1 MFTWAAR
8 ARARERGSVAVEAAL
23 ITPLLLLLAF
33 GIFDYGWMMMKANVV
48 NNAARDAARM
58 ASLGGSYSD
67 VTSRLDAE
75 LESVGIDTSAVT
87 TSITCTNPT
96 GPSCGNSAASYD
108 ANATTGS
115 TVIVTITYAHDWIS
129 PLGAMCSLVADSC
142 TGDSIIVER
151 TAQMVRE

>member
-1 MFTWAAR
+1 VWCQAAR
-8 ARARERGSVAVEAAL
+8 SRARDRGSVAVEAAL
-23 ITPLLLLLAF
+23 VTPLLLLLVF

-58 ASLGGSYSD
+58 ASLGGSYND
-67 VTSRLDAE
+67 ITSSLDAE
-75 LESVGIDTSAVT
+75 LTSVGVDTSDVT

-96 GPSCGNSAASYD
+96 GSNCGNSAASYD

-115 TVIVTITYAHDWIS
+115 IVIVTVTYTHHWIS

-142 TGDSIIVER
+142 TGDTIVVER
-151 TAQMVRE
+151 IAQMVRE